1 MTNGEAIT
9 ELHMLQC
16 RFHQIRKSDAAWEAI
31 EMAKD
36 ALRAREKSKDDLV
49 KHGKWIRYEDTQEH
63 TVKYICPY
71 CFDYTAFREDPG
83 DYTVRGNY
91 IYCRKCGAKMDG
103 GNEDN
108 G

>member
-36 ALRAREKSKDDLV
+36 ALLARWLLEEIPRRTCFNISAVGIWRHMDKANRYMGLV
-49 KHGKWIRYEDTQEH
+49 
-63 TVKYICPY
+63 
-71 CFDYTAFREDPG
+71 
-83 DYTVRGNY
+83 
-91 IYCRKCGAKMDG
+91 
-103 GNEDN
+103 
-108 G
+108 

>member
-36 ALRAREKSKDDLV
+36 ALLAREKSKDALV
-49 KHGKWIRYEDTQEH
+49 KHGRWREWNNDGVSSLYM
-63 TVKYICPY
+63 
-71 CFDYTAFREDPG
+71 FRLQ
-83 DYTVRGNY
+83 T
-91 IYCRKCGAKMDG
+91 
-103 GNEDN
+103 
-108 G
+108 

>member
-49 KHGKWIRYEDTQEH
+49 KHGRWREIGITMEYHHYTCSVCKH
-63 TVKYICPY
+63 NVKSPGRFCP
-71 CFDYTAFREDPG
+71 
-83 DYTVRGNY
+83 N
-91 IYCRKCGAKMDG
+91 CGARMDG
-103 GNEDN
+103 GDEDAER
-108 G
+108 

>member
-49 KHGKWIRYEDTQEH
+49 KHGKWISNGRNTCSGSRYKCSSCGH
-63 TVKYICPY
+63 TTGYKHLRIYKFCP
-71 CFDYTAFREDPG
+71 
-83 DYTVRGNY
+83 N
-91 IYCRKCGAKMDG
+91 CGAKMDG
-103 GNEDN
+103 GDEDN

>member
-1 MTNGEAIT
+1 MAEYIEREA
-9 ELHMLQC
+9 LLS
-16 RFHQIRKSDAAWEAI
+16 HQYNASRSHEPQLAEMVVDVRDIEDAPAA
-31 EMAKD
+31 D
-36 ALRAREKSKDDLV
+36 VVLV
-49 KHGKWIRYEDTQEH
+49 RYGRWIRYEDTQEH

-83 DYTVRGNY
+83 YYTVRGNY